1 MIFVTNFIQ
10 QLRTAIEDYMIFLGK
25 FSIFGYESVRLFFKK
40 PYRMDQLVKHLEFVA
55 NKSIF
60 IICLTAFFTGMVLS
74 FQIYLGY
81 KTINSENLVGPT
93 VGLGIFRELGPVLTG
108 LIVSARAGG
117 AMAAR
122 LGTMRVTEQI
132 DAFAVMGIN
141 PKQFLIGPRI
151 IAALIAMPLL
161 NGVFCFVAML
171 GAYFISVYLLNL
183 DSAVFIDKL
192 KVWLNPQHLN
202 EGLFKAFVFGGL
214 FGTICTYRGYHTKG
228 GAKGVGEATNSGV
241 VNSMVLIIVSD
252 FFLTK
257 MIRLFLV
264 WTGL

>member
-1 MIFVTNFIQ
+1 MSFVI
-10 QLRTAIEDYMIFLGK
+10 
-25 FSIFGYESVRLFFKK
+25 
-40 PYRMDQLVKHLEFVA
+40 
-55 NKSIF
+55 
-60 IICLTAFFTGMVLS
+60 
-74 FQIYLGY
+74 
-81 KTINSENLVGPT
+81 
-93 VGLGIFRELGPVLTG
+93 
-108 LIVSARAGG
+108 
-117 AMAAR
+117 
-122 LGTMRVTEQI
+122 
-132 DAFAVMGIN
+132 
-141 PKQFLIGPRI
+141 
-151 IAALIAMPLL
+151 
-161 NGVFCFVAML
+161 
-171 GAYFISVYLLNL
+171 ISVYLLNL